1 MAMSH
6 RPFSLFFAGKL
17 RIAKYKQRRHK
28 NLSESECMELI
39 ASASKRGKNVSQ
51 FIWNCYS
58 FSLLDFW
65 LVEKVARGFSACHKC
80 QRRYSPTC
88 HLTGRVVYQ
97 TVIKAGQSPYVMQ
110 GNWTAVKSGQ
120 WIAVWQQ
127 GKWTVINLT
136 NHRTASRSMNVAKQK
151 NKTKQKRTNEQKNTR
166 LVKIGIFQHRDF
178 LNKKAWKNSG
188 NKVASFVA
196 FQYTAKTNWKTI
208 WFYLV

>member
-65 LVEKVARGFSACHKC
+65 LVEKVAGGFFGVSQGSATLLPNQSDWTRCLSNSHQSWPITVRHAGQLNSRQIWPMNRRMTAGQMNCHK
-80 QRRYSPTC
+80 SD
-88 HLTGRVVYQ
+88 
-97 TVIKAGQSPYVMQ
+97 QSPY
-110 GNWTAVKSGQ
+110 
-120 WIAVWQQ
+120 
-127 GKWTVINLT
+127 GKQINE
-136 NHRTASRSMNVAKQK
+136 RC
-151 NKTKQKRTNEQKNTR
+151 
-166 LVKIGIFQHRDF
+166 
-178 LNKKAWKNSG
+178 
-188 NKVASFVA
+188 
-196 FQYTAKTNWKTI
+196 
-208 WFYLV
+208 

>member
-6 RPFSLFFAGKL
+6 RPFLFFAEKL

-39 ASASKRGKNVSQ
+39 PSTSKRGKNVSQ

-65 LVEKVARGFSACHKC
+65 LVEKVVAGD
-80 QRRYSPTC
+80 YSPTC
-88 HLTGRVVYQ
+88 HLTGRAVYQ
-97 TVIKAGQSPYVMQ
+97 TVIKPGQSPYVKQ

-127 GKWTVINLT
+127 GKWNGHKSNQSPYGKESKWTLLSKKKT
-136 NHRTASRSMNVAKQK
+136 NKQ
-151 NKTKQKRTNEQKNTR
+151 NKTRTNER
-166 LVKIGIFQHRDF
+166 
-178 LNKKAWKNSG
+178 
-188 NKVASFVA
+188 
-196 FQYTAKTNWKTI
+196 TN
-208 WFYLV
+208 

>member
-1 MAMSH
+1 MWH
-6 RPFSLFFAGKL
+6 RPFLFFAGKL

-65 LVEKVARGFSACHKC
+65 LVEKVARGFSACYKC

-97 TVIKAGQSPYVMQ
+97 TVIKAGQSPYVKQ

-136 NHRTASRSMNVAKQK
+136 NHRTASRAMNVAKQK

>member
-6 RPFSLFFAGKL
+6 RPFLFFAGKL
-17 RIAKYKQRRHK
+17 RIAKDKQRRNK

-39 ASASKRGKNVSQ
+39 ASTSKRGKKCVA
-51 FIWNCYS
+51 IWTCYS

-65 LVEKVARGFSACHKC
+65 LVEKVAGDFSAYHKA
-80 QRRYSPTC
+80 QRRYSPKC
-88 HLTGRVVYQ
+88 YLTGRVIYQ
-97 TVIKAGQSPYVMQ
+97 STYVKQ

-151 NKTKQKRTNEQKNTR
+151 HKTKQKPTKKRTRGSVRWEYFKTGIFVKQKNLEKQR
-166 LVKIGIFQHRDF
+166 KQ
-178 LNKKAWKNSG
+178 S
-188 NKVASFVA
+188 S
-196 FQYTAKTNWKTI
+196 
-208 WFYLV
+208 

>member
-6 RPFSLFFAGKL
+6 RPFLFFAEKL

-39 ASASKRGKNVSQ
+39 PSTSKRGKNVSQ

-65 LVEKVARGFSACHKC
+65 LVEKVVAGD
-80 QRRYSPTC
+80 YSPTC
-88 HLTGRVVYQ
+88 HLTGRAVYQ
-97 TVIKAGQSPYVMQ
+97 TVIKPGQSPYVKQ

-136 NHRTASRSMNVAKQK
+136 NHRTARRA
-151 NKTKQKRTNEQKNTR
+151 NER
-166 LVKIGIFQHRDF
+166 C
-178 LNKKAWKNSG
+178 
-188 NKVASFVA
+188 
-196 FQYTAKTNWKTI
+196 
-208 WFYLV
+208 

>member
-1 MAMSH
+1 MSH
-6 RPFSLFFAGKL
+6 RTFLFFAGKL

-97 TVIKAGQSPYVMQ
+97 TVIEAGQSPYVKQ

-136 NHRTASRSMNVAKQK
+136 NHRTASRAMNVAKQK